1 VRLVNRRAALAFLLL
16 ACLPGRTWAVAD
28 CDVTATSVA
37 FGNYNPFSASAVTSN
52 GDITVA
58 CSLLGIISLGVN
70 YTIRLSA
77 GTGSSGFSPRQ
88 MANGANKLNYNL
100 YLDTNNGTGTVW
112 TNAAPNVVTDGYL
125 LGLGTVTRH
134 YTVYGRLPAL
144 QNARR
149 GTYLDTITVTLD
161 Y

>member
-1 VRLVNRRAALAFLLL
+1 MKRRAALAFALL
-16 ACLPGRTWAVAD
+16 ACVPARTWALAD

-37 FGNYNPFSASAVTSN
+37 FGNYNPFSATAVTSTGN
-52 GDITVA
+52 ITVA
-58 CSLLGIISLGVN
+58 CSLLGLLSLGVN

-100 YLDTNNGTGTVW
+100 YLDTHNGTGTVW

-125 LGLGTVTRH
+125 LGLFVVTRH
-134 YTVYGRLPAL
+134 YTVFGRIPAL

-149 GTYLDTITVTLD
+149 GTYLDTITVTVD